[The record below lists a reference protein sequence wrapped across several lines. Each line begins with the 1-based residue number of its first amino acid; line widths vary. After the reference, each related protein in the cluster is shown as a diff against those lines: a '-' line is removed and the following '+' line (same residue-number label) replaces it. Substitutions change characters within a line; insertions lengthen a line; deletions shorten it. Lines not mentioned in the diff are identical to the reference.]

1 MKIKVLLLS
10 IIIVLM
16 TILIYIFN
24 LDNKVYILSL
34 ESKEESTYIKEY
46 ILGKH
51 KLENYVNGFIEKKDR
66 ITELIKY
73 INNNKKINI
82 GNKTY
87 TLQNSLI
94 KADVIII
101 KIGDEELK
109 YINNYNDIDEY
120 LSDLEELFLILR
132 KYSKEKIIY
141 RKNSIDN
148 KYKEYTKNKI
158 KKLCENNNIEYL
170 EEDKYLTKHEL
181 ESLIK

>member
-1 MKIKVLLLS
+1 MVNFNKTS
-10 IIIVLM
+10 
-16 TILIYIFN
+16 ILIYIFN

-120 LSDLEELFLILR
+120 LSDLRLILCPNCPISLLP
-132 KYSKEKIIY
+132 KA
-141 RKNSIDN
+141 
-148 KYKEYTKNKI
+148 YKEI
-158 KKLCENNNIEYL
+158 K
-170 EEDKYLTKHEL
+170 ED
-181 ESLIK
+181 